1 MFGKYMNGILRDRV
15 HIKELCGMAP
25 SVQPEYLNSQVL
37 TPMFDGK
44 RCQIKEVILSEG
56 EDDYYDNSL

>member
-1 MFGKYMNGILRDRV
+1 
-15 HIKELCGMAP
+15 MAP